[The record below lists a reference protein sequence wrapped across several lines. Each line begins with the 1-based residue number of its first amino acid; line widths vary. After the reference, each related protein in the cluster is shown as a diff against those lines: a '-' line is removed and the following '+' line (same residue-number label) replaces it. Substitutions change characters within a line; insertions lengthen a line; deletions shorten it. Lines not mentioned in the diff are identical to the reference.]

1 MVEAEERARFEA
13 EERAR
18 LKVEDAERKA
28 LAEMERYEAERIA
41 HEKAKAN
48 VQMQYNDANHFQQHL
63 LVIEKPPPIKV
74 FGG

>member
-1 MVEAEERARFEA
+1 MVEAEERARLEA

-18 LKVEDAERKA
+18 FKVEDAERKA

-48 VQMQYNDANHFQQHL
+48 VQMQSVNAAANHFQQQHL
-63 LVIEKPPPIKV
+63 LVIEKPPPI
-74 FGG
+74 